1 MTQDTPKVN
10 RGPAAGAEN
19 RARLLSAAR
28 IVFAERG
35 YAAPLSA
42 VAKEAGVGQAVLYR
56 HFPTKLD
63 LAYAVFNERWDEYER
78 IAANPGPDAFPRM
91 WSLIIEHTIDNV
103 AFIEMVA
110 DTQRNMPSGDT
121 WKRLRNLLQNALAA
135 SQAAGTVDPELT
147 VRDVMLAHRMVYG
160 IVASAVDHSRLRADV
175 IRALSIAGRMP
186 PLDPGK

>member
-1 MTQDTPKVN
+1 ML
-10 RGPAAGAEN
+10 A
-19 RARLLSAAR
+19 AAR

-63 LAYAVFNERWDEYER
+63 LAYAVFNEHWDDYER
-78 IAANPGPDAFPRM
+78 IAANPGPDAFPQM
-91 WSLIIEHTIDNV
+91 WSLIIEHTINNV

-110 DTQRNMPSGDT
+110 ESQRNKTGTNT
-121 WKRLRNLLQNALAA
+121 WKRLRDVLEGALKV
-135 SQAAGTVDPELT
+135 SQAAGTVDPGLT

-160 IVASAVDHSRLRADV
+160 IVATAVDHSRLRADV
-175 IRALSIAGRMP
+175 IRALAVAGLMP
-186 PLDPGK
+186 DLEPNKAD